1 MQVKETLSEGL
12 KREYEVVVP
21 AGELDQRVNTRL
33 EEMKD
38 RVNIAGFRPG
48 KVPMTH
54 LKRVYGKSVMGEVIQ
69 QAVNDTNQKIV
80 TDGGFKLAMEPKVTL
95 AAEAEPEVQKLIEG
109 KSDLAYK
116 VAMEILPKID
126 FPDFKTIKLTRPVA
140 DVTEK
145 DVEEALK
152 NISEQSRQFGERQGK
167 AESGDRVT
175 IDFKGS
181 VDGVPFEGGAAEDA
195 PLLLGSGQFIP
206 GFEEQL
212 VGASA
217 GDQRDVKVT
226 FPKEYGAPDLAGKDA
241 VFDVKVKKVEAPL
254 EAKVDEDF
262 AKSMGAESLAK
273 LKEQVKER
281 IRRDFTG
288 LSRLKAKRAVLDAL
302 DGVLKFPAPQSL
314 VDQEYDTVWKSVEND
329 MSRRGVSFA
338 DEETTED
345 EAKAEYRRIAD
356 RRVRLGLAIAELGE
370 KNNIQVSDDEITRA
384 IVEQARQFPGQ
395 EQQVWE
401 HFRNN
406 PQALAGIRAPLFEDK
421 VIDYILELADVTD
434 KKVDRETLLADDEE
448 NAGRPQTGK
457 SKKKAKSKK
466 DD

>member
-21 AGELDQRVNTRL
+21 ASELDQRVNTRL

-48 KVPMTH
+48 KVPVTH
-54 LKRVYGKSVMGEVIQ
+54 LKRVYGRSVMGEVIQ
-69 QAVNDTNQKIV
+69 QAVNETNQKIM

-109 KSDLAYK
+109 KSDLSYK
-116 VAMEILPKID
+116 VAMELLPKID
-126 FPDFKTIKLTRPVA
+126 FPDFKTIKVTRPVA
-140 DVTEK
+140 DTTDK

-152 NISEQSRQFGERQGK
+152 NISESNRPFADKNGK
-167 AESGDRVT
+167 AENGDRVT

-212 VGASA
+212 VGTNV

-241 VFDVKVKKVEAPL
+241 VFDVKVKKIEAPQEVKL
-254 EAKVDEDF
+254 DDEF
-262 AKSMGAESLAK
+262 AKSMGAESLSK
-273 LKEQVKER
+273 MKEQVKER

-288 LSRLKAKRAVLDAL
+288 VSRLKAKRSLLDAL
-302 DGVLKFPAPQSL
+302 DEALKFQVPQSL
-314 VDQEYDTVWKSVEND
+314 VDQEYETVWKSVEND
-329 MSRRGVSFA
+329 MSRRNVTFA
-338 DEETTED
+338 DEGTTEE
-345 EAKAEYRRIAD
+345 EAKEEYRRIAD

-370 KNNIQVSDDEITRA
+370 KNNIQVTDDEITRA

-421 VIDYILELADVTD
+421 VIDSILELAGTAV
-434 KKVDRETLLADDEE
+434 
-448 NAGRPQTGK
+448 
-457 SKKKAKSKK
+457 
-466 DD
+466 